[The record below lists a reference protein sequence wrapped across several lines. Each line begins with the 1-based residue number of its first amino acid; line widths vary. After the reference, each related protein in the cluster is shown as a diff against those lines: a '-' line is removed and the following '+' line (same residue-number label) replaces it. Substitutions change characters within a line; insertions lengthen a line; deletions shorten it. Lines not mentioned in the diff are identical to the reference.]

1 MSSGRRGKLEE
12 KVLTVGWKK
21 TTTGL
26 SEMLEGYKNMD
37 GDKILSLNLGVLR
50 REGFWRS
57 SFLITS
63 SYCEYSGALTGFS
76 GSPKTLLLVVF

>member
-37 GDKILSLNLGVLR
+37 GDKILSLNLRVLR
-50 REGFWRS
+50 REGF
-57 SFLITS
+57 
-63 SYCEYSGALTGFS
+63 
-76 GSPKTLLLVVF
+76 